1 MVEQLAVNQLVAGSN
16 PAAGAI
22 ASLAQSVERI
32 HGKDEVAGS
41 SPAGSFYV
49 EHGPLVKWLRHRP
62 FTAVTRVRIPYGSPL
77 SNFNYIA
84 GWSSQAARRAHN
96 PEVAGSNPVP
106 ATNLFTASTL
116 N

>member
-62 FTAVTRVRIPYGSPL
+62 FTAVTRVRIPYGSYNRRI
-77 SNFNYIA
+77 SSA
-84 GWSSQAARRAHN
+84 GRAPALQAGGRRFKSCILHHLCRPSSTGRA
-96 PEVAGSNPVP
+96 
-106 ATNLFTASTL
+106 TDL
-116 N
+116 

>member
-62 FTAVTRVRIPYGSPL
+62 FTAVTRVRIPYGSLVILGPVVQL
-77 SNFNYIA
+77 VRMPACHAGGRGFESRPDRHSWAIA
-84 GWSSQAARRAHN
+84 KR
-96 PEVAGSNPVP
+96 
-106 ATNLFTASTL
+106 
-116 N
+116 